1 MAKDFD
7 TLEDSNRSSN
17 PSIHQLSDP
26 ARRLFLRGGV
36 GAAATGLLAPL
47 AGCATTSGPT
57 ANCFSFAAG
66 THPCDFRPVA
76 SVQRI
81 AP

>member
-1 MAKDFD
+1 MARSRPIARLQTARTMAKDFD

-47 AGCATTSGPT
+47 AGCATTGEIGR
-57 ANCFSFAAG
+57 A
-66 THPCDFRPVA
+66 HV
-76 SVQRI
+76 
-81 AP
+81 